1 MRGRAFRGTPNSMAL
16 WQPWI
21 APAHTQHSGFLLGFN
36 LRTGKKVHL
45 FPWTMPT
52 NSTTCQIEGEKNAG
66 KSTFMKTVVP
76 RALGFQARDVLGEP
90 VLMRARL
97 NARKSDRGVSEIAPL
112 SEALHTPVY
121 DLNESGGINLFGLFT
136 EETDIIEVTIN
147 IVQEVKGGYLGE
159 KVSLA
164 IMVAVRHM
172 MKEMASIASPSVL
185 EQILRSLTVN
195 DFVAYHKENRSNMLS
210 QFESELRERPM
221 LRQQLQINNDELS
234 VASDCVSA
242 AIVAADCLAQ
252 LLYGNYGNV
261 FKGNNS
267 LYDVL
272 SDELTTLNWENLP
285 ENAQTVLEAVLM
297 KAESAAIVMKKNR
310 KEGAKDLSRIIPHI
324 NMSDEEGGAMKS
336 LMHARFAAD
345 RQNKSRAYPTADFRA
360 VQYYSQVTEAGSV
373 GSEIRGLAK
382 EIELGVGYRIIFRQ
396 PNDTD
401 FLQRF
406 SKLGM
411 SDPDVEFLPKLEQ
424 GQAALWIRDQPPLFF
439 QHVVLS
445 TDYPI
450 IVSNSARMSMSDP
463 TPLAEN
469 ETYNERLRL
478 RKERELSEVG

>member
-1 MRGRAFRGTPNSMAL
+1 MAL

-21 APAHTQHSGFLLGFN
+21 APTHMQHLGFLLGFN

-76 RALGFQARDVLGEP
+76 RALGFQARDVYGEP
-90 VLMRARL
+90 TLMRARL
-97 NARKSDRGVSEIAPL
+97 NARKSERGVSEIAPL
-112 SEALHTPVY
+112 SDALHAKVY
-121 DLNESGGINLFGLFT
+121 DLNESGGINLFGLFV

-147 IVQEVKGGYLGE
+147 VVQEVKGGYLGE

-172 MKEMASIASPSVL
+172 MKQMKNIASPSVL
-185 EQILRSLTVN
+185 EQVLRYLTVD
-195 DFVAYHKENRSNMLS
+195 DFVAYHKENRANVLT
-210 QFESELRERPM
+210 QFESELKDRPT
-221 LRQQLQINNDELS
+221 LRNQLQISNNELN
-234 VASDCVSA
+234 VASEYVSA

-272 SDELTTLNWENLP
+272 SDQLTTLNWENLP
-285 ENAQTVLEAVLM
+285 SNAQTVLEAVLM
-297 KAESAAIVMKKNR
+297 KAESAAIVMSKN
-310 KEGAKDLSRIIPHI
+310 KQEGAKDLSKIIPHI

-360 VQYYSQVTEAGSV
+360 VQYYSQVTEAGAD

-401 FLQRF
+401 FLHRF
-406 SKLGM
+406 SRLGM
-411 SDPDVEFLPKLEQ
+411 SDPDVEFLPQLGQ
-424 GQAALWIRDQPPLFF
+424 GQAALWVRDQPPLFF

-445 TDYPI
+445 TDHSVI
-450 IVSNSARMSMSDP
+450 QTNSARSSMADP
-463 TPLAEN
+463 TPLTEN
-469 ETYNERLRL
+469 LVYNERRALAEKRAVSL
-478 RKERELSEVG
+478 VK